1 MREARDVAAR
11 TRKALDDALSHRID
25 DVHEDDRHRSALAPN
40 SPHDR
45 NADRD
50 HDFGAGGEELRGDQ
64 WPAPSVSGQPAQD
77 ELGILARDPADLVQ
91 GFAHC
96 GDAGLAFGIV
106 LGERL
111 HQADAPHPLL
121 RAGRKR

>member
-1 MREARDVAAR
+1 MKATRRICGAISFRSPSPLAAHSGLEMREARDVAAR

-25 DVHEDDRHRSALAPN
+25 DVHEDDRHRSALALN

-50 HDFGAGGEELRGDQ
+50 HDFGAGGEELRGAS

-96 GDAGLAFGIV
+96 G
-106 LGERL
+106 
-111 HQADAPHPLL
+111 
-121 RAGRKR
+121 